1 MKYLL
6 IGGLSSS
13 ILAYGFSW
21 LYGLFG
27 GEIQLQKIANGI
39 ISTEMYNSSGNL
51 IALIFIINQLFIEM
65 FRFFPYIFT
74 HVQSTIWFI
83 L

>member
-6 IGGLSSS
+6 MGGISSS

-27 GEIQLQKIANGI
+27 KE
-39 ISTEMYNSSGNL
+39 T
-51 IALIFIINQLFIEM
+51 
-65 FRFFPYIFT
+65 
-74 HVQSTIWFI
+74 
-83 L
+83 